1 MKWSDEM
8 LTEERLQGIERIVK
22 EKGSASIPELMER
35 MGISESTAR
44 RDLTLLDKQGRLQK
58 VRGGA
63 MIISDV
69 YSTKEDTVLQKKDRN
84 LEEKVEIA
92 KYAASLI
99 EPNDFVYLDAG
110 TTTEMM
116 IDHIPST
123 NAVFVTNGI
132 VHAKKLI
139 AKGLKTYIIG
149 GLVKPVTEAVI
160 GADAV
165 NNMKKLNFTKS
176 FMGTNGIHMD
186 YGFTTVD
193 IEEAALKSEA
203 MKRSYVNFVMAD
215 HTKFDKMT
223 AVTFA
228 ALTGGSI
235 ITDVV
240 LNPKY
245 KDATIIKEVKGL

>member
-1 MKWSDEM
+1 M
-8 LTEERLQGIERIVK
+8 LTQERYHMIEELVNR
-22 EKGSASIPELMER
+22 KGAVTITELTKQIPA
-35 MGISESTAR
+35 SESTIR
-44 RDLTLLDKQGRLQK
+44 RDLQALDELGK
-58 VRGGA
+58 VKKVHGGA
-63 MIISDV
+63 TAIEQIFITNEEDV
-69 YSTKEDTVLQKKDRN
+69 NTKKTQNV
-84 LEEKVEIA
+84 EEKEKIA
-92 KYAASLI
+92 KYAASLVR
-99 EPNDFVYLDAG
+99 ENDFIYLDVG

-223 AVTFA
+223 AATFA

>member
-1 MKWSDEM
+1 M
-8 LTEERLQGIERIVK
+8 LTQERYHMIEELVNR
-22 EKGSASIPELMER
+22 KGAVTITELTKQIPA
-35 MGISESTAR
+35 SESTIR
-44 RDLTLLDKQGRLQK
+44 RDLQALDELGK
-58 VRGGA
+58 VKKVHGGA
-63 MIISDV
+63 TAIEQIFITNEEDV
-69 YSTKEDTVLQKKDRN
+69 NTKKTQNV
-84 LEEKVEIA
+84 EEKKKIA
-92 KYAASLI
+92 KYAASLVR
-99 EPNDFVYLDAG
+99 ENDFIYLDAG

-123 NAVFVTNGI
+123 NAIFVTNGI

>member
-63 MIISDV
+63 MIIGDV